1 MVSPGVSFENVSF
14 AYEGA
19 SRPLLEGLTAR
30 FPPGWTGI
38 IGANGAGKTTIL
50 YLATERLK
58 PISGCVRTFG
68 RALYCPQRT
77 DSPPEH
83 FDSLIHAQ
91 DADAY
96 EIKGRLAV
104 RDDWLT
110 RWDTLSYGERKRG
123 QIAVALWLH
132 PEVLAIDEPTNHID
146 ADARLLLISALQGFK
161 GSGLLVSHDREL
173 LDGMCSQCLFVDP
186 PTAIMRPGGYT
197 NGALEARR
205 EDEQRRRERRQVRAA
220 FERLRREVIRRRDKA
235 SRADRQRSKRGLP
248 LHDHDARGKIDLARV
263 TGKDGQAGHL
273 TRQLEGRLE
282 QAEQTLERAR
292 VRKTH
297 RLGIWIPGA
306 RSQRDHVFQIPA
318 GEIPL
323 GPNRR
328 LRFPDLR
335 MRPDDRV
342 ALTGPN
348 GMGKT
353 TLVRLIVNSLNVPP
367 DKVTYVPQEIDLRNS
382 TELLRQVRSLN
393 DETLG
398 RVMAVVSCL
407 NSRPHRLL
415 ETDEPS
421 PGEVR
426 KLLLALGIAHAPHF
440 VLMDEPTNHLDLPSV
455 ECLEEALVDCP
466 CALFLVSHDNRFLNC
481 LTRSRWRVTP
491 DEKGAQLLSEH

>member
-1 MVSPGVSFENVSF
+1 
-14 AYEGA
+14 
-19 SRPLLEGLTAR
+19 
-30 FPPGWTGI
+30 
-38 IGANGAGKTTIL
+38 
-50 YLATERLK
+50 
-58 PISGCVRTFG
+58 
-68 RALYCPQRT
+68 
-77 DSPPEH
+77 
-83 FDSLIHAQ
+83 
-91 DADAY
+91 
-96 EIKGRLAV
+96 
-104 RDDWLT
+104 
-110 RWDTLSYGERKRG
+110 
-123 QIAVALWLH
+123 
-132 PEVLAIDEPTNHID
+132 
-146 ADARLLLISALQGFK
+146 
-161 GSGLLVSHDREL
+161 
-173 LDGMCSQCLFVDP
+173 
-186 PTAIMRPGGYT
+186 
-197 NGALEARR
+197 
-205 EDEQRRRERRQVRAA
+205 
-220 FERLRREVIRRRDKA
+220 
-235 SRADRQRSKRGLP
+235 
-248 LHDHDARGKIDLARV
+248 
-263 TGKDGQAGHL
+263 
-273 TRQLEGRLE
+273 
-282 QAEQTLERAR
+282 
-292 VRKTH
+292 
-297 RLGIWIPGA
+297 
-306 RSQRDHVFQIPA
+306 
-318 GEIPL
+318 
-323 GPNRR
+323 
-328 LRFPDLR
+328 